1 MEAALLAR
9 CALPRSGVLGL
20 LGLLGLLPTT
30 ATAPGAAARGG
41 GGADSVVYVVSPASR
56 FEVKTGKAG
65 LLGFAGHDHL
75 VRARAFWGR
84 IVHYRDSSAASHVT
98 IAVATDSLDVISS
111 SDTAERR
118 QVTEAMHRDVL
129 HSDRYHEITFASH
142 AVAPSESGFR
152 VQGDLTLAG
161 VTRELVVDLA
171 VVISGDTLRATTRFT
186 IKQSDFGIKPYR
198 GGPGGLVRVA
208 DRVTFDIEAIGVAQ
222 PAL

>member
-1 MEAALLAR
+1 MLGRRALR
-9 CALPRSGVLGL
+9 RSGVLV
-20 LGLLGLLPTT
+20 LLGLLPT
-30 ATAPGAAARGG
+30 AAAAQGGAGG
-41 GGADSVVYVVSPASR
+41 GSGAADSVVYVVSPASR

-98 IAVATDSLDVISS
+98 IAVSADSLDVISS

-129 HSDRYHEITFASH
+129 HTDRYHEITFASH
-142 AVAPSESGFR
+142 AVTPSDGGFR
-152 VQGDLTLAG
+152 VQGEFTLAG
-161 VTRELVVDLA
+161 VTRDLMVDLA

-186 IKQSDFGIKPYR
+186 IKQTDFGIRPYR

-208 DRVTFDIEAIGVAQ
+208 DGVTFDIEALGVAQ
-222 PAL
+222 PGL